1 MASSP
6 RDGTPAKLALPP
18 QGSPFYWIIAAALF
32 IGWVAVLAQGQ

>member
-6 RDGTPAKLALPP
+6 RDGTSAKLVLPP

-32 IGWVAVLAQGQ
+32 VGWVAMLAQGQ